1 MEDQELFRGRVEK
14 IRAQRGDLV
23 ELLERPDLGTMRQD
37 VSQALEEIDELL
49 TEFERT
55 FPDA

>member
-49 TEFERT
+49 SEFERT